1 MRNPFELW
9 PAIWFGILF
18 GAILLIARAAQVYL
32 GTSGIYASAI
42 ATGIADADPIVL
54 SLSNLAREGLDTVI
68 AARGITLAAL
78 ANTAAKML
86 ITIIGGRALFSHCFL
101 IFAAMIL
108 TGLFVAFVI
117 M

>member
-1 MRNPFELW
+1 MDVP
-9 PAIWFGILF
+9 LF
-18 GAILLIARAAQVYL
+18 LPVNASCFAFTNSCIGPTPHRA
-32 GTSGIYASAI
+32 S
-42 ATGIADADPIVL
+42 
-54 SLSNLAREGLDTVI
+54 
-68 AARGITLAAL
+68 AL